1 MRASTLTI
9 ASGLIAWLVATVSP
23 ASAQVQR
30 GTIYGTMHDSTGA
43 VLPGVLLHLS
53 SPLSAP
59 QETTTGARGE
69 FRFPDLDPS
78 EYTLRATL
86 EGFRPVVR
94 PAVIVGVGVHV
105 EIRLDMTV
113 AEITQEVVV
122 EAATPVLDLRRQ
134 GNITNFDR
142 VMLNKIPTARDPWAL
157 MQHLPGVSIGR
168 PNVGGSESTNQAQ
181 FAARGDNGSNTMWNI
196 DGVTITDMAAG
207 GSSTTYYDFNLFEEA
222 QLTTGSLDA
231 RQQTGGLGINLVT
244 KRGTNAP
251 HGSGRIFFSN
261 DDLQGENILSE
272 QAAAG
277 LTGNRIRH
285 LAEYG
290 GDTGG
295 PLRKERVWFWLAT
308 SRTDVRQLAINGFPD
323 NSIIN
328 TLAARGDAQLA
339 PSTRLSF
346 LYHRAEKL
354 KDGRG
359 AGVDRPPETTLNQ
372 QGPAN
377 IYKIEGSKIFGP
389 ALFVSAKFAYVDS
402 RFSLTPQSGLNG
414 QAWRDFAT
422 QIAHGSFSF
431 STSDRDQYQTQIDG
445 NWSRGRHDLTFGLHQ
460 RRTTSNETFGFP
472 GDGTQTVVNLERQG
486 VPSGIGFANITRVG
500 RPSSSTSAL
509 GAYMGD
515 VITTNRWTFNLGLRF
530 DRQRGR
536 NEASSAPANG
546 LAPSILPALEY
557 PGGVP
562 IGWNDVSPR
571 AGATFR
577 LNDRTILRA
586 SYARFANQLASGPI
600 LFDNAAGPSSI
611 QYFFRDANGDH
622 LAQAPELL
630 GPTGTV
636 GGVNPADPSAPYS
649 PNQVD
654 PDLSAPIV
662 QAVMACVEREV
673 MPNFSL
679 GVNVGHG
686 YASHTTWTS
695 FIGLTREDFVEY
707 RTAGTAG
714 DVTSTTAVYR
724 LAPGVR
730 LPPGNGRVLANREGY
745 HQRYWNV
752 DFTGTRRL
760 ANRWMVRGFLTLQQ
774 QREYFDDPARA
785 IQDPTPRHDLTSGLL
800 SGFLD
805 GGFAV
810 NAPPGTEFV
819 INAKWMYSA
828 AALYELRWG
837 VNVAGTIYGHQ
848 GYPTVETITVNRP
861 DGLGFTSVL
870 VDSHL
875 DGSRLASVHLLDLRF
890 QKKLD
895 GRRVRATLNLDL
907 FNAFNSAVTLRQ
919 VREATA
925 TTFRRPQEI
934 VAPRL
939 LRLGLQLQF

>member
-1 MRASTLTI
+1 MRI
-9 ASGLIAWLVATVSP
+9 ALARTALIHVACLIGP
-23 ASAQVQR
+23 ALPSAAQVQR
-30 GTIYGTMHDSTGA
+30 GAIYGTAHDTTGA
-43 VLPGVLLHLS
+43 VLPGVLLHLT
-53 SPLSAP
+53 SPVSAP

-94 PAVIVGVGVHV
+94 PAVIVGVGVNV
-105 EIRLDMTV
+105 EIRIDMAV
-113 AEITQEVVV
+113 ADVTEEVVV
-122 EAATPVLDLRRQ
+122 AAATPVLDLRRQ
-134 GNITNFDR
+134 GNVTNFDQA
-142 VMLNKIPTARDPWAL
+142 MLNEIPTARDPWAL
-157 MQHLPGVSIGR
+157 MQQLPGVSIGR

-207 GSSTTYYDFNLFEEA
+207 GSSTTFYDFNVFEEA
-222 QLTTGSLDA
+222 QYTTGSLDA

-244 KRGTNAP
+244 KRGTNAL
-251 HGSGRIFFSN
+251 HASGRLFFSN
-261 DDLQGENILSE
+261 DDLQGENISSE

-277 LTGNRIRH
+277 LTGNRIMQ

-290 GDTGG
+290 GDAGG
-295 PLRKERVWFWLAT
+295 PLWKERAWFWLAT

-354 KDGRG
+354 KDGRA
-359 AGVDRPPETTLNQ
+359 AGVDRPPETTWNQ
-372 QGPAN
+372 QGPSN
-377 IYKIEGSKIFGP
+377 IYKIEGSQILGSG
-389 ALFVSAKFAYVDS
+389 LLVSAKFAYVDS
-402 RFSLTPQSGLNG
+402 VFSLTPQSGLDG

-422 QIAHGSFSF
+422 QIWHGSFLF
-431 STSDRDQYQTQIDG
+431 SASDRDQYQTQIDG
-445 NWSRGRHDLTFGLHQ
+445 TWARGRHDVTFGLHQ
-460 RRTTSNETFGFP
+460 RRTTSNERNGWP
-472 GDGTQTVVNLERQG
+472 GDGTNTLVNLERLG
-486 VPSGIGFANITRVG
+486 VPSGIGFANITRIG
-500 RPSSSTSAL
+500 LPWSSTSTL
-509 GAYMGD
+509 STYVGD

-536 NEASSAPANG
+536 NEASSAPASG

-557 PGGVP
+557 PGDAE
-562 IGWNDVSPR
+562 IGWNDFSPR

-586 SYARFANQLASGPI
+586 SYARFANQLASSLI
-600 LFDNAAGPSSI
+600 LFDNAAGQSFI

-622 LAQAPELL
+622 LAQASELQ

-649 PNQVD
+649 PNLVD
-654 PDLSAPIV
+654 PDLSAPSLQTII
-662 QAVMACVEREV
+662 AGVEREV

-679 GVNVGHG
+679 GVNFGHG
-686 YASHTTWTS
+686 SVSNTTWPS

-707 RTAGTAG
+707 RTAGEVG
-714 DVTSTTAVYR
+714 GVTSTTPVYR
-724 LAPGVR
+724 LGPGVR

-785 IQDPTPRHDLTSGLL
+785 IQDPTPRYEQIAGLV

-805 GGFAV
+805 GGLAV
-810 NAPPGTEFV
+810 NAPPGSEFV
-819 INAKWMYSA
+819 INAKWMYSVA
-828 AALYELRWG
+828 GLYELPWG
-837 VNVAGTIYGHQ
+837 VNVAGTIYGRQ

-861 DGLGFTSVL
+861 DGLGLTSVL
-870 VDSHL
+870 VDSDL
-875 DGSRLASVHLLDLRF
+875 DASRLSSLHLFDFRI
-890 QKKLD
+890 QKTLEWQ
-895 GRRVRATLNLDL
+895 RVRATLNLDL
-907 FNAFNSAVTLRQ
+907 FNTLNSAVTLRQ
-919 VREATA
+919 FREATA

-939 LRLGLQLQF
+939 IRLGLQLQF